1 MREPAPRAVLP
12 FRVHFED
19 ETITPVDIAAC
30 DPDEARKRVALTHP
44 GKPVNK
50 VKIVR
55 EKI

>member
-1 MREPAPRAVLP
+1 MRESEPRPLLP

-19 ETITPVDIAAC
+19 ETIAPVDIAAC
-30 DPDEARKRVALTHP
+30 DPAEARKHVAISHP

>member
-1 MREPAPRAVLP
+1 MRDVEPQPVWP

-30 DPDEARKRVALTHP
+30 DPTEVRKRVAITHP

>member
-1 MREPAPRAVLP
+1 MRDVEPQPILP

-30 DPDEARKRVALTHP
+30 DPDEARKRASIRHP
-44 GKPVNK
+44 GKPINK